1 MAKAVVVKTAVAV
14 VFALLAASAAQAQ
27 SAYVAGTVGADVSR
41 FNRVESNLQP
51 STSADSE
58 VVSESLR
65 VGAAVAPSWGV
76 ELEFV
81 HSGQSHAQTPVSIL
95 PLLATALPPNI
106 SLPIGAFQTDVRRS
120 HADFDGVA
128 WARQR
133 VGDKV
138 DLVYLGGV
146 AFSRERV
153 EVSQTFPTLG
163 VAFAPIPGGVFRT
176 TMINYATR
184 PLVGAEARIGLTSHL
199 RLVPGL
205 RVQGL
210 AGGWLMRPYAGLA
223 WFF

>member
-1 MAKAVVVKTAVAV
+1 MTRVGLAV
-14 VFALLAASAAQAQ
+14 VFALLAAGAAQAQ

-51 STSADSE
+51 GTSADSE

-81 HSGQSHAQTPVSIL
+81 HSGESHARTPVSIL

-106 SLPIGAFQTDVRRS
+106 SLPIAAFQTDMRRS
-120 HADFDGVA
+120 HSDFDGVV

-133 VGDKV
+133 VGDKI

-163 VAFAPIPGGVFRT
+163 GVAFAPIPGGVFRT

-184 PLVGAEARIGLTSHL
+184 PVIGAEARIGFTSHL

-210 AGGWLMRPYAGLA
+210 TGGWLMRPYAGLA